1 MKKFR
6 ILTILF
12 AFALILT
19 GCATVSNVRD
29 ANGRDVYFDNV
40 QYNYGQVVEVGDYVY
55 YGNGFKK
62 TGDSG
67 FDYNES
73 AKYAYLARLD
83 VKSELKVENEDNS
96 LIQSTSPNGIEKV
109 NDKLVGYEN
118 QNMFALGSYLYF
130 TSANTHKTGNMEND
144 YTQVSLFRVKFNGDG
159 LEELGT
165 FKHDDDSLL
174 DVRKGSDG
182 NYYYVLTQKIDDTTN
197 LYSLKIGDTLGKLT
211 QLNKYEK
218 DGKTVIDSISNI
230 VLCDDDS
237 MVRRAVYTTSLG
249 TIKSV
254 DFATGEMKE
263 YPVGNSNASV
273 TLIDMVGDIVFYS
286 YTLKAKTEVYYKN
299 IATDSTAF
307 TDANLF
313 YTQTSIKN
321 VKSVKNGYVFISGT
335 SNSVMYKTLGD
346 MTSVQLLLTSSDYA
360 DLLFTEGD
368 YLYYSSATSLGRVNV
383 TNQEKEEIV
392 KMTAIISGKVGYT
405 GSDLY
410 FYAQLEEKAED
421 NTDSNYYMYRT
432 DKNGNYQLVGQTN

>member
-19 GCATVSNVRD
+19 GCATVSNVKD
-29 ANGRDVYFDNV
+29 KNGRDLYFDSI
-40 QYNYGQVVEVGDYVY
+40 QYNYGQVVELGDYVY

-67 FDYNES
+67 FDYNDA
-73 AKYAYLARLD
+73 AKYTYLARLN
-83 VKSELKVENEDNS
+83 VENELKVENEDNS
-96 LIQSTSPNGIEKV
+96 LIQSTTPAGVEKV
-109 NDKLVGYEN
+109 NDKVIGYEN

-130 TSANTHKTGNMEND
+130 TSANTHKTENMEND
-144 YTQVSLFRVKFNGDG
+144 YTQVSLFRMKFNGDK
-159 LEELGT
+159 LEEIGT

-174 DVRKGSDG
+174 EVRKGSDG
-182 NYYYVLTQKIDDTTN
+182 NYYYVLSQKTNDTTN

-218 DGKTVIDSISNI
+218 DGKSVSDSISNV
-230 VLCDDDS
+230 VLCDDNS
-237 MVRRAVYTTSLG
+237 TVRRAVYSTSLG

-254 DFATGEMKE
+254 DFATGEMRE
-263 YPVGNSNASV
+263 YPVGNSSASV
-273 TLIDMVGDIVFYS
+273 TLIDMVGDVVFYS

-299 IATDSTAF
+299 IATENDAF
-307 TDANLF
+307 TDAKLF
-313 YTQTSIKN
+313 YTQSSIKN
-321 VKSVKNGYVFISGT
+321 VKAIKNGYTFVSGT
-335 SNSVMYKTLGD
+335 SSSVMYKTLDD
-346 MTSVQLLLTSSDYA
+346 MTSVKLLLTSSDYA

-392 KMTAIISGKVGYT
+392 TMTAVISGKVGYC
-405 GSDLY
+405 GGYLY

-432 DKNGNYQLVGQTN
+432 DKNGNYQLVGKTA